1 MGGTDDAA
9 RGSAPTLEDAIALA
23 ASAHRGQGYPTAAL
37 RREPFILHPLRVLLR
52 LATDE
57 ERTVAALHDV
67 LEDTPITL
75 DELRR
80 QGYRPAILVAVDRL
94 TRRNGEPYAAYIER
108 VAADPLARRVKL
120 ADLADNLAHNRDVD
134 APADERARVARY
146 ERARARLRRD
156 DPV

>member
-23 ASAHRGQGYPTAAL
+23 ASAHRGQGYPIAAL

-67 LEDTPITL
+67 LEDTLSPSTNC
-75 DELRR
+75 
-80 QGYRPAILVAVDRL
+80 A
-94 TRRNGEPYAAYIER
+94 
-108 VAADPLARRVKL
+108 
-120 ADLADNLAHNRDVD
+120 
-134 APADERARVARY
+134 
-146 ERARARLRRD
+146 ARATAR
-156 DPV
+156 PSSPPWTV